1 MTTSLPET
9 MKAVQIRH
17 YGGRDQLKLQ
27 NVPLPE
33 LRDTDVLVKV
43 HAAAVNPVDWKIREG
58 MLVEMLPHQ
67 LPLTLGWDFA
77 GEIVA
82 IGEKVNA
89 LQVGQAVYARPDI
102 VRNGSYAEYIAVDAS
117 EVAAKPDSLNW
128 QAAAAVPLTALTA
141 WQALYDIAGLKQG
154 DKVLIHAGAG
164 GVGGFAIQ
172 LAKVRGAYVFST
184 TSTANVDYVKSLG
197 ADEVIDYKTMDFTN
211 LRGLDVV
218 FDTLGGEVQER
229 SWQCLAKGGFM
240 VSIVSP
246 PAEEKAQ
253 EYSVRAE
260 FCFVQPNSQQLTE
273 LAKLFDAGKLRVTID
288 SVYTLE
294 DIAKA
299 HARSEGGHARGK
311 IVISI
316 A

>member
-1 MTTSLPET
+1 MTNSLPET
-9 MKAVQIRH
+9 MKAVRIHQ
-17 YGGRDQLKLQ
+17 YGGRDQLKLED
-27 NVPLPE
+27 VPLPK
-33 LRDTDVLVKV
+33 LRDTDVLVKI

-58 MLVEMLPHQ
+58 MLAGMLPHQ

-77 GEIVA
+77 GAIVA
-82 IGEKVNA
+82 LGEEVET

-102 VRNGSYAEYIAVDAS
+102 ARDGSYAEYIAVDAG
-117 EVAAKPDSLNW
+117 EVALKPNSLDW

-141 WQALYDIAGLKQG
+141 WQALYETAGLKQG

-164 GVGGFAIQ
+164 GVGGFANQ
-172 LAKVRGAYVFST
+172 LAKLRGAYVYST

-197 ADEVIDYKTMDFTN
+197 ADEVIDYRTTDFAS
-211 LRGLDVV
+211 LRDLNVV
-218 FDTLGGEVQER
+218 LDTLGGEVQER
-229 SWQCLAKGGFM
+229 SWQCLAKGGCM

-253 EYSVRAE
+253 EYSARAE
-260 FCFVQPNSQQLTE
+260 FCFVQPNSEQLTE
-273 LAKLFDAGKLRVTID
+273 LAGLFDAGKLRVTID
-288 SVYTLE
+288 SVYALE

-299 HARSEGGHARGK
+299 HARSESGRTRGK